1 MAQLVTQETINELV
15 ERFYDKLTKK
25 PYFIHLFSEK
35 NVDVERLKE
44 RQRQFLAKLA
54 NTASENEDTD
64 RVNKSHPFH
73 VRKEG
78 AQIWMETMI
87 ETIQEVDFAEDAK
100 QSLIEKI
107 RELLNS
113 LLNRNEDSQN

>member
-1 MAQLVTQETINELV
+1 
-15 ERFYDKLTKK
+15 
-25 PYFIHLFSEK
+25 
-35 NVDVERLKE
+35 
-44 RQRQFLAKLA
+44 
-54 NTASENEDTD
+54 
-64 RVNKSHPFH
+64 
-73 VRKEG
+73 
-78 AQIWMETMI
+78 MI